1 MPLLALR
8 IISTPSELCLDIQR
22 DVRMVNLGQYTDDQ
36 LVRNAREALRLH
48 HYNRASELFWE
59 YCERQVKMAKPISPS
74 VLAGY
79 GLALGHTG
87 RPKQGLEICFQALFA
102 DRRNPDV
109 YWGLA
114 GLYLLGC
121 SRRKAIDA
129 IGRGLSLSPG
139 HPGLTRLRDEMGV
152 RHSPPIPFLP
162 RDSAVNV
169 RLGKVI
175 HKLRSNRASTS

>member
-1 MPLLALR
+1 M
-8 IISTPSELCLDIQR
+8 SMV
-22 DVRMVNLGQYTDDQ
+22 DVGGYSDDQ
-36 LVRNAREALRLH
+36 LVRDAREALRLR
-48 HYNRASELFWE
+48 HYSRASGFYCE

-87 RPKQGLEICFQALFA
+87 RSKEGLEICFQALFV

-114 GLYLLGC
+114 DLYWLSR

-129 IGRGLSLSPG
+129 IDRGLSLSPG
-139 HPGLTRLRDEMGV
+139 HPGLNRLRDEMGV
-152 RHSPPIPFLP
+152 RRSPPIPFLS
-162 RDSAVNV
+162 RNSVVNM
-169 RLGKVI
+169 RLGKMI
-175 HKLRSNRASTS
+175 HKLRSTRVSPG

>member
-1 MPLLALR
+1 
-8 IISTPSELCLDIQR
+8 
-22 DVRMVNLGQYTDDQ
+22 MVNLGHYTDDQ

-48 HYNRASELFWE
+48 QYSRASEVFWE

-102 DRRNPDV
+102 DRKNPDV

-114 GLYLLGC
+114 GLYLLSR

-129 IGRGLSLSPG
+129 IDRGLSLSPG
-139 HPGLTRLRDEMGV
+139 HPGLIRLRDEMGV
-152 RHSPPIPFLP
+152 RHSPPIPFLS
-162 RDSAVNV
+162 RNSAVNV

-175 HKLRSNRASTS
+175 HKLRSAKVSRSSGPSPEAATPLPGRNG